1 MSQVELI
8 CTLTSCDHCYTVYVL
23 RVRVIIMTG
32 PLNGNR
38 GTQEVV
44 CRRLVHSFIP
54 VRVHIGAYR
63 LLFTLHSLS
72 FSDLHP
78 SGLLVRDRL
87 QRKNLL
93 HPPE

>member
-38 GTQEVV
+38 GTQDVG
-44 CRRLVHSFIP
+44 CRRLVHYFIP
-54 VRVHIGAYR
+54 ARAHIGGYR
-63 LLFTLHSLS
+63 LLFTLHSP
-72 FSDLHP
+72 FSSGLHT

-93 HPPE
+93 